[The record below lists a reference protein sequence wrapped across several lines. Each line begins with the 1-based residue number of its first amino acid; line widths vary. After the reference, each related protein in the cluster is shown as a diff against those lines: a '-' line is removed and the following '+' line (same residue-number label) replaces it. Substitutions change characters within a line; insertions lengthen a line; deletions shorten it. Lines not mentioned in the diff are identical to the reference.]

1 MTKTTIVT
9 WLGPSTAMGA
19 IGKAAR
25 TVPWAVCVMGTL

>member
-1 MTKTTIVT
+1 MTKTTI
-9 WLGPSTAMGA
+9 GGNAPAMASEA